1 MPGDKMRIAREIDPC
16 LDFQHAHDGKRHRH
30 QRGLRVLRERQLL
43 RRSFPDDFR
52 EVLIEGGVN
61 LGKDLACR
69 HESIGKRLA
78 HADCLTSLTRKY
90 ECGGHPTYA
99 FGNADDRISA
109 ERPERS
115 HNTEG
120 AIARATLLE
129 RPG

>member
-1 MPGDKMRIAREIDPC
+1 MPGDKMRIAREIDSC
-16 LDFQHAHDGKRHRH
+16 LGFQHAHDGKRHRH

-90 ECGGHPTYA
+90 ECGGHPTPLTMPITGSVQKA
-99 FGNADDRISA
+99 RSA
-109 ERPERS
+109 P
-115 HNTEG
+115 TTL
-120 AIARATLLE
+120 RAPLLE
-129 RPG
+129 RHC